1 MSTKQVGWCHNFEEI
16 CRGKSGSNGN
26 DGATILK
33 RYYREEMAAGERD
46 ESCPAAPGR
55 SPYLLP
61 RVALAARVHTAVMLH
76 TLLGV
81 LYACESVQAG

>member
-1 MSTKQVGWCHNFEEI
+1 MAATEMS
-16 CRGKSGSNGN
+16 
-26 DGATILK
+26 GAIILK
-33 RYYREEMAAGERD
+33 RYYRGKMAAGERD

-55 SPYLLP
+55 SPYLPP
-61 RVALAARVHTAVMLH
+61 RVALAARVHAAVMLH